1 MKSAPWKAAHQSRQ
15 AALRVPKG
23 RSIMSFYRQSSI
35 EKNLKLRARTVQAVR
50 DFFIGKDYLEI
61 ETPCRIPAPAPEEHI
76 DAQIS
81 GSWYLQTSPELCMKR
96 LLAAGYHRMFQICKC
111 FRQHERGS
119 KHLPELTML
128 EWYTSGT
135 DYFDMMAQTED
146 LLGYVAENINSG
158 NHLVYQGNKI
168 DLKKPWP
175 KISVAEAFEKFTST
189 TLERALSEDLFDELI
204 ASEIEPNLG
213 QKKPVFLYDYPSSFA
228 PLAMAK
234 PGNPSLAQRFELY
247 ITGLELCNAFAE
259 LNDSEEQRKKFEI
272 EQNKRHSSG
281 KRVYPMP
288 EKFLESLKF
297 MPATSGNALGIDR
310 LVMLFADTTKID
322 DVVAFTPE
330 EL

>member
-1 MKSAPWKAAHQSRQ
+1 MP
-15 AALRVPKG
+15 
-23 RSIMSFYRQSSI
+23 FYRQSAI
-35 EKNLKLRARTVQAVR
+35 NRNLKIRARTVQAVR

-81 GSWYLQTSPELCMKR
+81 GNWYLQTSPELCMKR
-96 LLAAGYHRMFQICKC
+96 LLAAGYPRIFQICKC
-111 FRQHERGS
+111 FRQNERGS

-128 EWYTSGT
+128 EWYTSET

-146 LLGYVAENINSG
+146 LLGYVAENINSV
-158 NHLVYQGNKI
+158 NYLFYQGNKI
-168 DLKKPWP
+168 DLKKPWQ

-204 ASEIEPNLG
+204 ISEIEPNLG
-213 QKKPVFLYDYPSSFA
+213 RKSPVFLYDYPASFA

-234 PGNPSLAQRFELY
+234 PENPSLAQRFELY
-247 ITGLELCNAFAE
+247 IAGLELCNAFTE
-259 LNDSEEQRKKFEI
+259 LNDSKEQRKKFEI
-272 EQNKRHSSG
+272 EQNKRHSLG
-281 KRVYPMP
+281 KRAYPMP

-297 MPATSGNALGIDR
+297 MPAASGNALGIDR

>member
-1 MKSAPWKAAHQSRQ
+1 MP
-15 AALRVPKG
+15 
-23 RSIMSFYRQSSI
+23 FYRQSAI
-35 EKNLKLRARTVQAVR
+35 NRNLKIRARTVQAVR

-81 GSWYLQTSPELCMKR
+81 GNWYLQTSPELCMKR
-96 LLAAGYHRMFQICKC
+96 LLAAGYPRIFQICKC
-111 FRQHERGS
+111 FRQNERGS

-128 EWYTSGT
+128 EWYTSET

-146 LLGYVAENINSG
+146 LLGYVAENINSV
-158 NHLVYQGNKI
+158 NYLFYQGNKI
-168 DLKKPWP
+168 DLKKPWQ

-204 ASEIEPNLG
+204 VSEIEPNLG
-213 QKKPVFLYDYPSSFA
+213 RKSPVFLYDYPASFA

-234 PGNPSLAQRFELY
+234 PENPSLAQRFELY
-247 ITGLELCNAFAE
+247 IAGLELCNAFTE
-259 LNDSEEQRKKFEI
+259 LNDSKEQRKKFEI
-272 EQNKRHSSG
+272 EQNKRHSLG
-281 KRVYPMP
+281 KRAYPMP

-297 MPATSGNALGIDR
+297 MPGASGNALGIDR